1 MAPQHTAVITGSA
14 RDAAIGQESRW
25 TSAVTASSWARLVG
39 AEKILVCNELR
50 CLPKDRPL
58 PRPALYGERSG
69 CDDQPQRSGYVQVAR
84 VDSSPG
90 KWWVWSE
97 FLLRARRCSEADRR
111 RDAYSTRPCSRR
123 RHIAY
128 QPHRGRNHQHVGA
141 SRFRDIDDRALAGL
155 RAHPAVHHAAG
166 TLMGP
171 HQPLLTPAT
180 PGWSHARQ
188 HSLEEGNN
196 ERQSRSD

>member
-1 MAPQHTAVITGSA
+1 MAPQHTPVITGSA
-14 RDAAIGQESRW
+14 SRDAAIGLESRW
-25 TSAVTASSWARLVG
+25 TSAVAASLWARLAG
-39 AEKILVCNELR
+39 AEKFLVCNELR

-58 PRPALYGERSG
+58 PQRALYGERSE

-97 FLLRARRCSEADRR
+97 FLLRARRGNEADRR
-111 RDAYSTRPCSRR
+111 RDANLSAVQPEAAHRVSA
-123 RHIAY
+123 HNAY
-128 QPHRGRNHQHVGA
+128 QPIEGRTTYTTRQAPYGA
-141 SRFRDIDDRALAGL
+141 APTAR
-155 RAHPAVHHAAG
+155 
-166 TLMGP
+166 
-171 HQPLLTPAT
+171 LTRVA
-180 PGWSHARQ
+180 PGWGHARQ

>member
-1 MAPQHTAVITGSA
+1 MALQRSAVITGSA
-14 RDAAIGQESRW
+14 SRDAAIGLESRRRPTVAASLW
-25 TSAVTASSWARLVG
+25 TRLAVAENSLVS
-39 AEKILVCNELR
+39 NRLR
-50 CLPKDRPL
+50 CLPIDRPL
-58 PRPALYGERSG
+58 PRRALYGERTE

-111 RDAYSTRPCSRR
+111 RDANSSRPCSPR

-128 QPHRGRNHQHVGA
+128 QSHRGRNHRHVGA
-141 SRFRDIDDRALAGL
+141 SRFRAIDDRALARPL
-155 RAHPAVHHAAG
+155 ARPAVHHAAG

-171 HQPLLTPAT
+171 APTAT

-188 HSLEEGNN
+188 HSVEEGNN